1 MFMML
6 NSYPGILLELM
17 FMPILS
23 TSVIIPQKQ
32 KNEQTEKAAQP
43 SIPASSYTCH
53 KGVTL
58 GFVSLPS
65 EASAWMIWQQS
76 PK

>member
-43 SIPASSYTCH
+43 STPASSYICH
-53 KGVTL
+53 KGGTL
-58 GFVSLPS
+58 GFASLPS
-65 EASAWMIWQQS
+65 EASARMIWQQS